1 MASSGSNTP
10 VTTVQDDAAGDH
22 SSEGHQTEEETELE
36 SKPSS
41 DDARK
46 RLFSKELRHMMFGL
60 GDDPNPYT
68 ESVDLIEDLVVE
80 YIAETTQRAMDTG
93 RAGRVQSVITVPI
106 IHRSRTFYTSLEKT
120 LENMLASKIC

>member
-93 RAGRVQSVITVPI
+93 RAGRVQC
-106 IHRSRTFYTSLEKT
+106 L
-120 LENMLASKIC
+120 